1 MVQQS
6 FGEGVDRFAR
16 ERECSVMFAVVWR
29 VLEGLFQRYARQKFV
44 SIIGFVLLDF
54 CCLDVGSG
62 VFLEV
67 DVRWLE
73 V

>member
-1 MVQQS
+1 
-6 FGEGVDRFAR
+6 
-16 ERECSVMFAVVWR
+16 MFAVVWR